1 MIATRPPIERAVL
14 VGVESGAGPRLWSL
28 NDSMTELALLARTA
42 GVEVVGQVTQRL
54 EAPNPATYI
63 GKGKVEEL
71 AQLRR
76 ETAYDLVIFDEELS
90 PSQQRNLEKALG
102 CQVMDRTALI
112 LDIFA
117 QRARTHEGRL
127 QVELAQYEY
136 YLPRLTRLWT
146 HLSRQTR
153 GGVGLRGPGE
163 TQLESDRR
171 RIRKRIHDLRKG
183 LEEVRKQRALYRHRR
198 REEMLPVVALV
209 GYTNAGKSTLLR
221 TLTGA
226 DVLVEDK
233 LFATLDPTTRRVK
246 LPNGQESLWTDTVGF
261 IQKLPAQLVAAFRA
275 TLEELNEADVLVHV
289 VDITHRNAAEQVAV
303 VEQTLK
309 ELGLSEKPVIM
320 ALNKID
326 RLLGL
331 EEQESSTDGA
341 SSTGYKEALE
351 RMPLSPPYRCAIA
364 ISALRGIGLED
375 LLNKVAEVLGQGRV
389 DIILHI
395 PFAQGDLVAS
405 LQRQGGIIWQQY
417 TKNGVE
423 LRARV
428 PRWSVPALRP
438 YLQSV
443 VGV

>member
-1 MIATRPPIERAVL
+1 
-14 VGVESGAGPRLWSL
+14 
-28 NDSMTELALLARTA
+28 MTELALLAHTA

-76 ETAYDLVIFDEELS
+76 ETAYDLIIFDEELS

-171 RIRKRIHDLRKG
+171 RIRRRIHDLRKE
-183 LEEVRKQRALYRHRR
+183 LEEVRTHRALYRHHR
-198 REEMLPVVALV
+198 REEMMPVVALV
-209 GYTNAGKSTLLR
+209 GYTNAGKSTLLH

-233 LFATLDPTTRRVK
+233 LFATLDPTTRRVR

-289 VDITHRNAAEQVAV
+289 VDITHQNAAEQVTV

-331 EEQESSTDGA
+331 KAQEANNDGSSLTEGVRH
-341 SSTGYKEALE
+341 EAIQGLVE
-351 RMPLSPPYRCAIA
+351 SLRRMPLSPPYRDAIA
-364 ISALRGIGLED
+364 ISALQGIGLDD
-375 LLNKVAEVLGQGRV
+375 LLKRVAEELGQGRV
-389 DIILHI
+389 DITLHV
-395 PFAQGDLVAS
+395 PFDQGDIVAS
-405 LQRQGGIIWQQY
+405 LHKRGSVVWERY
-417 TKNGVE
+417 TKTGVE
-423 LRARV
+423 LQVRV
-428 PRWSVPALRP
+428 PRLMVPALRP
-438 YLQSV
+438 YLHSV
-443 VGV
+443 NGDRRGGY